1 MMSIKYLIKYNILVI
16 LLLTFNSLHV
26 YGIAEAQT
34 NNCLTFIVDAN
45 SPLHVRSNPRVEEGN
60 IVGTLQGDTL
70 VKVVDSRN
78 EWLQIHAPMR
88 GWVTKNLTTTEC
100 SHTQIQNRIARLGEQ
115 AAKGDRRSANN
126 LITLIPYSDG
136 IATTQVTAALTKW
149 AGTNPEF
156 LVSVLD
162 KKPQNTR
169 VQALQI
175 LNLGFNEGSRQQRE
189 RFETAIQDIPNSPT
203 VQAWKSGVYQP

>member
-1 MMSIKYLIKYNILVI
+1 MNIKHLSENIILVA
-16 LLLTFNSLHV
+16 LLTTFTILYALEV
-26 YGIAEAQT
+26 AQAQT
-34 NNCLTFIVDAN
+34 NNCLTFIADAN
-45 SPLHVRSNPRVEEGN
+45 SPLNVRSNPRVEEGN
-60 IVGTLQGDTL
+60 IVGTLQDDTL

-88 GWVTKNLTTTEC
+88 GWVTKNRTTTEC
-100 SHTQIQNRIARLGEQ
+100 SNTQIQNRIVRLGEQ
-115 AAKGDRRSANN
+115 AAKGDRLAANN

-136 IATTQVTAALTKW
+136 IATTQVTVALTKW

-169 VQALQI
+169 VQALQM
-175 LNLGFNEGSRQQRE
+175 LNLGFNEGSQQQRQ
-189 RFETAIQDIPNSPT
+189 RFETAIREIPDSPT